1 MSEKTLVNI
10 SNRESEVWAKALI
23 LAREVVSQVSL
34 NIAPHFRV
42 KPEEQPRIF
51 EFASLIRATRLLEGM
66 ITLYEQGNHDV
77 AECLMRPVIE
87 CLLVGTFLSLK
98 PQEGW
103 EMLTND
109 AGLQHER
116 MGKAG
121 LTGFAELANEMPWG
135 RKAINWRDLSERV
148 AVLRQGTEED
158 ATKPKSVYDELY
170 RRASYSDVHTGY
182 GALIGYVVT
191 QPRGRVVKERHDG
204 IAPLPLLLTSF
215 LVTDLAVTVSKDIGL
230 RTDLLEPLFD
240 KVVTVSQLMVPE

>member
-1 MSEKTLVNI
+1 MANTTEGHG
-10 SNRESEVWAKALI
+10 EVRVQAIA

-42 KPEEQPRIF
+42 KVEEPPRIF
-51 EFASLIRATRLLEGM
+51 EFASLMRASRLLEGM
-66 ITLYEQGNHDV
+66 ITLYEQSNHDV

-87 CLLVGTFLSLK
+87 CMLVGTFLSLR
-98 PQEGW
+98 PEEGW

-135 RKAINWRDLSERV
+135 RKAINWRDLSERLS
-148 AVLRQGTEED
+148 VLRQGADGTT
-158 ATKPKSVYDELY
+158 AKAKSVYDHFY

-182 GALIGYVVT
+182 GALIGYVDLT

-204 IAPLPLLLTSF
+204 TAPLPLLLTAF
-215 LVTDLAVTVSKDIGL
+215 FVVDLAVTVSKDIGL
-230 RTDLLEPLFD
+230 RTDLLEPLFER
-240 KVVTVSQLMVPE
+240 VCEVALLMVTE